1 MKERRAVAKL
11 ESGLVL
17 LVIIFAGVA
26 SYGFLRV
33 APSTTTTVTATLGAT
48 SPLSMLKVALIL
60 PIDPTD
66 NSWNYQADSAVK
78 ALQQAYG
85 FTLNETYNKFTGT
98 DAQPAAVSYAQRGFN
113 VIFLQGIQYQTMAST
128 IAPQYPNTL
137 FVCVDCLARNA
148 SNVYLIWLDIGGAGF
163 IEGAMAGMMS
173 QSHIYGLVGGGR
185 VPSIWAGHEGF
196 KAGVLYTDPKA
207 KTPFQETYEA
217 FSWSDVAGATKTA
230 NQEIASG
237 ADVVFSSGD
246 GIDVGVLS
254 AARAAS
260 TQVWATN
267 AYTNLSSISAASGNN
282 KVLLASIVVDWSIPY
297 AAALRAY
304 VGGTWRN
311 GFLTASIASG
321 IVKVQPG
328 PNVPANV
335 KALAARL
342 QTDFLLQAL
351 VIGFQTDPKT
361 STPVCFEQTTP
372 VGQCT
377 DTGTGNTAAQLN
389 YLPPL

>member
-1 MKERRAVAKL
+1 MKDRRAITKL
-11 ESGLVL
+11 ESGLVV
-17 LVIIFAGVA
+17 LVIILGGTTA
-26 SYGFLRV
+26 YGFTVV
-33 APSTTTTVTATLGAT
+33 APGTTTTVTAAGAA
-48 SPLSMLKVALIL
+48 SPLSKLKVALIL

-78 ALQQAYG
+78 SLQQAYG

-98 DAQPAAVSYAQRGFN
+98 DAQPSAVSYAQQGFN

-137 FVCVDCLARNA
+137 FVCVDCLARNY
-148 SNVYLIWLDIGGAGF
+148 SNIFLIWLDLGGAGF
-163 IEGAMAGMMS
+163 IEGAMAGLVS
-173 QSHIYGLVGGGR
+173 QSHTYGLVGGGH

-254 AARAAS
+254 AARSAS
-260 TQVWATN
+260 TQVWASN
-267 AYTNLSSISAASGNN
+267 VYSNLTSIPAASVNN
-282 KVLLASIVVDWSIPY
+282 KVLLGSIIVDWTVPY

-328 PNVPANV
+328 PNVPAKA
-335 KALAARL
+335 KALAAKL
-342 QTDFLLQAL
+342 QNLFLLQSL
-351 VIGFQTDPKT
+351 VISFQTDAKT
-361 STPVCFEQTTP
+361 NIPLCFEQTTP
-372 VGQCT
+372 VGVCT
-377 DTGTGNTAAQLN
+377 DSASGNTAAQLN
-389 YLPPL
+389 FLPPLI